1 MAGVLRV
8 CWNIF
13 PIFFA
18 LASLTFTILVL
29 ISGTNANND
38 LANIYFM
45 RVFFPD
51 PFSIALT
58 LRSTQQILFPIQFL
72 TQGFST
78 RSPNLSVS
86 MTFTKIRSGVT
97 AKVTT
102 QTTRTSHT
110 VQLRR
115 PCTSSTQSTSS
126 KTNSSK
132 AKTSLSLNPYKITS
146 VV

>member
-18 LASLTFTILVL
+18 LASLAFTILVL

-45 RVFFPD
+45 RVFFP
-51 PFSIALT
+51 FSMQLT
-58 LRSTQQILFPIQFL
+58 LRSTRQILFPTQFL
-72 TQGFST
+72 NQGLST

-115 PCTSSTQSTSS
+115 PCTSSIRSISS
-126 KTNSSK
+126 KPNSSEAK
-132 AKTSLSLNPYKITS
+132 ASPSLNPYGMTS